1 MKNRTGF
8 FNCKTSNP
16 ININGIQ
23 NYTLI
28 PIGHRCS
35 SALAI
40 QYASLRHM
48 SLPFDWVLK
57 LFPRKIKNVLEN
69 NFQDFIP
76 DVHKNKFYNK
86 YEFRLAHFNKN
97 IDEGIEQ
104 YKRRIERLKKILQKE
119 NKIYFVYINEDY
131 LYNKDYRNKKFNDDI
146 FSQML
151 ELELYLKK
159 AYPKIN
165 YNILFFNFFEN
176 KIPKESNIINIVLH
190 TTTIYNDIPNSPF
203 QELRMY
209 CAKIL
214 SIIFKTKLN
223 SQFHEGI
230 FNQE

>member
-1 MKNRTGF
+1 MKNQKLF
-8 FNCKTSNP
+8 FNCKTRSA
-16 ININGIQ
+16 ININGIK

-28 PIGHRCS
+28 PLGHRCS

-69 NFQDFIP
+69 NFEDFIP
-76 DVHKNKFYNK
+76 DVHKKKFTNK
-86 YEFRLAHFNKN
+86 YGFRLAHFNKN

-104 YKRRIERLKKILQKE
+104 YKRRIERFKKILQHE

-131 LYNKDYRNKKFNDDI
+131 LYNKDYRDKKFNDDI
-146 FSQML
+146 FSQMV

-159 AYPKIN
+159 TYPKIN

-176 KIPKESNIINIVLH
+176 KIPKDSNIINIVLH
-190 TTTIYNDIPNSPF
+190 SSKIYDEVLNSPF
-203 QELRMY
+203 PQLRMY

-214 SIIFKTKLN
+214 TIIFKTKLN
-223 SQFHEGI
+223 PYFHESM
-230 FNQE
+230 FN

>member
-1 MKNRTGF
+1 MKNQKLF
-8 FNCKTSNP
+8 FNCKSSSA
-16 ININGIQ
+16 ININGIK

-28 PIGHRCS
+28 PLGNRCS

-57 LFPRKIKNVLEN
+57 LFPRRIKNVLEN

-76 DVHKNKFYNK
+76 DVHKNQFYNK
-86 YEFRLAHFNKN
+86 YGFKLAHFNKN

-104 YKRRIERLKKILQKE
+104 YKRRIERLKKILQHE

-131 LYNKDYRNKKFNDDI
+131 LYNKDYRDKKFNDDI
-146 FSQML
+146 FSQMV

-159 AYPKIN
+159 TYPKIN

-176 KIPKESNIINIVLH
+176 KIPKDSNIINIVLH
-190 TTTIYNDIPNSPF
+190 TSKIYDEVLNSPF
-203 QELRMY
+203 PQLRMY

-214 SIIFKTKLN
+214 TIIFKTKLN
-223 SQFHEGI
+223 PHFHESM
-230 FNQE
+230 FN